1 MADLTTLQINGTPI
15 LMYGLVG
22 ITTAVLAYATAGGEF
37 GKFASKTMGE
47 LSTNSLIGTVSSPA
61 AELGNLNP
69 FSSKTDEAK
78 EESTAP
84 PAEEEAPP
92 PPAEE
97 EAPPPPTEG
106 ESSMQVE
113 TGEETK
119 GGKKSNR
126 KTPRRKSTKRRKTKT
141 RRAKKQKKR
150 DAV

>member
-61 AELGNLNP
+61 AELGNLIP

-97 EAPPPPTEG
+97 EAPPPPPTEG

-126 KTPRRKSTKRRKTKT
+126 RSR
-141 RRAKKQKKR
+141 
-150 DAV
+150 